1 MFFFISK
8 ILHFVLNPF
17 FWVELFLIFAIL
29 RIRKSNPNPY
39 SGWKKWST
47 AIYYHSAKSHIVKV
61 LLIVFIAGN
70 NVLANELLLLW
81 ETPIS
86 KNKVH
91 LDSNCP
97 KTAVVL
103 GGFGNY
109 NIDQDWYRLN
119 DASER
124 LLTGME
130 GLVNQRFDRVI
141 LSGGNSNILDKRFFD
156 ATNAK
161 NYLSRFKI
169 DTSKVIIDNN
179 ARNTIENAYYTKLIL
194 DSLKIK
200 EPILMITSATHMRR
214 SIKCYEKYNIPIIP
228 YPVQHLGN
236 SDRRYDIQSFL
247 IPSSH
252 AMDKTQNLLHEWVG
266 YTMYKLTGKIN

>member
-1 MFFFISK
+1 MFFVISK
-8 ILHFVLNPF
+8 LLNFLINPF
-17 FWVELFLIFAIL
+17 FWIELFLVFAIL
-29 RIRKSNPNPY
+29 RIRKPNSNPHA
-39 SGWKKWST
+39 GWKKWST
-47 AIYYHSAKSHIVKV
+47 ALYYQSAKSHVIKV
-61 LLIVFIAGN
+61 LLILFIAGN

-91 LDSNCP
+91 VDSNCP

-130 GLVNQRFDRVI
+130 GLVNERFDQVI
-141 LSGGNSNILDKRFFD
+141 LSGGNSNIFDKRYFD
-156 ATNAK
+156 ATNAIK
-161 NYLSRFKI
+161 YLSRFKI
-169 DTSKVIIDNN
+169 DTTKVIIDNN
-179 ARNTIENAYYTKLIL
+179 ARNTIENAYFTKLIL
-194 DSLKIK
+194 DSLKINK
-200 EPILMITSATHMRR
+200 PVLLITSATHMPR

-236 SDRRYDIQSFL
+236 SDRRYNIQSFL
-247 IPSSH
+247 IPSSN
-252 AMDKTQNLLHEWVG
+252 AMEKTQNLLHEWVG
-266 YTMYKLTGKIN
+266 YLVYKLSGKID

>member
-1 MFFFISK
+1 LK
-8 ILHFVLNPF
+8 
-17 FWVELFLIFAIL
+17 A
-29 RIRKSNPNPY
+29 
-39 SGWKKWST
+39 
-47 AIYYHSAKSHIVKV
+47 
-61 LLIVFIAGN
+61 LLIIFIAGN
-70 NVLANELLLLW
+70 NILANELLLLW

-91 LDSNCP
+91 VDSNCP

-130 GLVNQRFDRVI
+130 GLVNQRFDRII
-141 LSGGNSNILDKRFFD
+141 LSGGNSNIFDKRYFD
-156 ATNAK
+156 ATNAIK
-161 NYLSRFKI
+161 YLSRFKI
-169 DTSKVIIDNN
+169 DTTKVIIDNN
-179 ARNTIENAYYTKLIL
+179 ARNTIENAYFTKLIL

-200 EPILMITSATHMRR
+200 QPILLITSATHMPR

-236 SDRRYDIQSFL
+236 SDRRYNIQSFL
-247 IPSSH
+247 IPSSN
-252 AMDKTQNLLHEWVG
+252 AMEKTQNLLHEWVG
-266 YTMYKLTGKIN
+266 CLVYKLSGKID